1 MSQVALF
8 MLIKIKEFSV
18 FPSSICFY
26 QRKKR
31 DLSKSKKKTKA
42 TNICVCVCVCIQ
54 TKLARQILLKQKRNF
69 T

>member
-31 DLSKSKKKTKA
+31 DLSKSKKKKLKQRTYA
-42 TNICVCVCVCIQ
+42 CVCVYVFR
-54 TKLARQILLKQKRNF
+54 LN
-69 T
+69 